1 MHQQESAD
9 KLTAKFAK
17 SGKVDVLANE
27 NVRGVKAG
35 AIIVLGVEPN
45 VYEDV
50 LAEEGM
56 RDALA
61 GKILV
66 SLVGGVTIAKLKSAI
81 YGANA
86 PAKND
91 SGKECQIIRVTPN
104 TASAVRD
111 SVSLIIQECDE
122 HYPPSTL
129 NPVYSLFLRV
139 GSVKIWPDALAGVG
153 ATLCASSP
161 AFFSL
166 MLDGAVDGAVALGID
181 RAEALS
187 MAAAAMRGVAAL
199 VDGGEEPEEVRRKVA
214 TPGGST
220 EAGLK
225 VLEEGDARKLM
236 CNAIK
241 KTATATGGLGDK
253 NSKT

>member
-1 MHQQESAD
+1 
-9 KLTAKFAK
+9 
-17 SGKVDVLANE
+17 
-27 NVRGVKAG
+27 
-35 AIIVLGVEPN
+35 
-45 VYEDV
+45 
-50 LAEEGM
+50 
-56 RDALA
+56 
-61 GKILV
+61 
-66 SLVGGVTIAKLKSAI
+66 
-81 YGANA
+81 
-86 PAKND
+86 
-91 SGKECQIIRVTPN
+91 
-104 TASAVRD
+104 
-111 SVSLIIQECDE
+111 
-122 HYPPSTL
+122 
-129 NPVYSLFLRV
+129 
-139 GSVKIWPDALAGVG
+139 
-153 ATLCASSP
+153 
-161 AFFSL
+161 